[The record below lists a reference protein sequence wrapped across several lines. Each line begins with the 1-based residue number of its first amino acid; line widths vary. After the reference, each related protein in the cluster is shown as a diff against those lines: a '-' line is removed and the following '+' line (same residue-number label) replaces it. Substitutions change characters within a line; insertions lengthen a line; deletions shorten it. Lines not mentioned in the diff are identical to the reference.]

1 MNLGINKKTKEKVGI
16 KIIKKPTLET
26 NKDIELV
33 KSEIDIMS
41 IIKHKNIIKLIDTFE
56 NEEYIFIVMEYMKG
70 GNLTSYLK
78 KKHFCISE
86 RKTKEIIKQI
96 AEGISYLHNYGIIHR
111 DIKSDNILLSDNS
124 DNFNIKITVLA

>member
-1 MNLGINKKTKEKVGI
+1 
-16 KIIKKPTLET
+16 
-26 NKDIELV
+26 
-33 KSEIDIMS
+33 MS
-41 IIKHKNIIKLIDTFE
+41 IINHKNIIKLIDTFE

-124 DNFNIKITVLA
+124 DNFNIKLLTLA

>member
-16 KIIKKPTLET
+16 KIIKKSTLET

-56 NEEYIFIVMEYMKG
+56 NEEYIFIVIEYMKG
-70 GNLTSYLK
+70 GNLTDS
-78 KKHFCISE
+78 
-86 RKTKEIIKQI
+86 RRNII
-96 AEGISYLHNYGIIHR
+96 
-111 DIKSDNILLSDNS
+111 
-124 DNFNIKITVLA
+124 FT

>member
-1 MNLGINKKTKEKVGI
+1 MLMGLLNWHHIQAFLKFNHY
-16 KIIKKPTLET
+16 
-26 NKDIELV
+26 V

-86 RKTKEIIKQI
+86 RKTKWKEEI
-96 AEGISYLHNYGIIHR
+96 
-111 DIKSDNILLSDNS
+111 
-124 DNFNIKITVLA
+124 